1 MIDRTGES
9 GTVSY
14 FIPKEKTNKISE
26 WYRGRAYLFDNQSLE
41 DDEPE
46 DLIEVIEKAIQ
57 QYGIQLVLLDNLMT
71 ALDVGMGV
79 DLYRAQSKF
88 VDKLVKMAKR
98 HQVAVVLVVHPRK
111 NSFGNDDNDSVSGS
125 ADITNKVDVVMTY
138 KRDKDLP
145 ENERLL
151 TVSKNRLT
159 GKLAVDGKAIP
170 PLL

>member
-1 MIDRTGES
+1 M
-9 GTVSY
+9 
-14 FIPKEKTNKISE
+14 
-26 WYRGRAYLFDNQSLE
+26 
-41 DDEPE
+41 
-46 DLIEVIEKAIQ
+46 
-57 QYGIQLVLLDNLMT
+57 LLDNLMT

-98 HQVAVVLVVHPRK
+98 QQVAVILVVHPRK

-138 KRDKDLP
+138 KRDKDLLDD
-145 ENERLL
+145 ERLL

-159 GKLAVDGKAIP
+159 GKLAVGGKAIHLYFDEASKRIGDDTAVFTAP
-170 PLL
+170 YGWEEDAGGFISIEQLEQMEIPF

>member
-1 MIDRTGES
+1 
-9 GTVSY
+9 
-14 FIPKEKTNKISE
+14 
-26 WYRGRAYLFDNQSLE
+26 
-41 DDEPE
+41 
-46 DLIEVIEKAIQ
+46 
-57 QYGIQLVLLDNLMT
+57 MT

-98 HQVAVVLVVHPRK
+98 QQVAVILVVHPRK
-111 NSFGNDDNDSVSGS
+111 NSSGADDNDSVSGS

-145 ENERLL
+145 DDRRLL

-159 GKLAVDGKAIP
+159 GKLATGEKAITLFYDETSKRISDNTRDFTESYGWEEDTDGFISVDQIEQLEIP
-170 PLL
+170 F